1 MPKNFTDGRWLR
13 QLFGRDFL
21 MKALAQNVSMLL
33 PVVVMLIIGTLFLP
47 LPPILITL
55 LVLSNLALSFIVL
68 MKSLSIASPAQLTSY
83 PTLLL
88 VTTIFRLCLSVSVMR
103 SILEKGDA
111 GAFIEVVGKI
121 TAGGNIVIGVVMF
134 IMILVVQFIV
144 VAKGSERVAE
154 VAARFTLDALPG
166 KQMSIDADMRSGLIT
181 QDQARRLRSSLQ
193 RESQLYGAM
202 DGALKF
208 VKGDSIATI
217 ILWFVN
223 IVGGLAV
230 GVIYKG
236 MTFAQSA
243 QKYTI
248 LSIGDGLVTVISS
261 VVVAVSAGFVVT
273 RVVSDDEQSSIAS
286 DISLQLFSDPKPLVV
301 AALFLYAFAAFALV
315 IPRMPYVELL
325 FIGTAIAGYAFLLK
339 RRHAEAAK
347 AQAEQQ
353 AKAGGVAGAEELQPT
368 FAVPLA
374 IVVSKQLTALIDPKT
389 TSGAR
394 FRAELPK
401 LRSAIYY
408 DLGVLLPSVYVS
420 GNAPLKPNQ
429 YFIAIKEVPVVYGTL
444 RPDSLF
450 VNDSAENIKV
460 FGLDGEEVRNPA
472 DLKPGAWIPASQR
485 QLAELA
491 GLKVWEPAEV
501 MTLHLS
507 RVMQRHAHEFVGI
520 QEAQAYLDFAARGVP
535 KLVEEVVPKT
545 IGIQQ
550 FTDVLQRLVQEGISM
565 RDIKTILDALSEW
578 GRIEKDPVMLTEYIR
593 ASMKRYLAFRYTGG
607 KEVLF
612 VYLLDPEIEDV
623 IRGAIRR
630 TSTGSFLSLDPSLAH
645 DILAAFRRELSTLSP
660 TAQKPVAI
668 TDMELRRFVRKM
680 VELEFPQLAVLSY
693 QELTPELNVQPVAR
707 ISMRQP
713 QSQPSLTSGL
723 TELPKPPSAPAL
735 AESY

>member
-1 MPKNFTDGRWLR
+1 MKPKFLAMQWPT
-13 QLFGRDFL
+13 QLIGRDFIAR
-21 MKALAQNVSMLL
+21 ALSQNITILL
-33 PVVVMLIIGTLFLP
+33 PILVMLIIATLFLP
-47 LPPILITL
+47 LPPIIITL
-55 LVLSNLALSFIVL
+55 LVISNLALSFIVL
-68 MKSLSIASPAQLTSY
+68 MKSLSISSPAQLTSY

-88 VTTIFRLCLSVSVMR
+88 VTTIFRLCLSVSIMR

-111 GAFIEVVGKI
+111 GAFIQVVGKI

-181 QDQARRLRSSLQ
+181 QEQARRMRSSLQ

-230 GVIYKG
+230 GVIYKNL
-236 MTFAQSA
+236 TFAQAA

-261 VVVAVSAGFVVT
+261 VVVAISAGFVVT
-273 RVVSDDEQSSIAS
+273 RVATEDDQSNIGS
-286 DISLQLFSDPKPLVV
+286 DIKQQLFSDPKPLFV
-301 AALFLYAFAAFALV
+301 ATAFLYVFSIFALF
-315 IPRMPYVELL
+315 IPNMPYVELL
-325 FIGTAIAGYAFLLK
+325 LIGTGIGAYGFFLHRK
-339 RRHAEAAK
+339 QQAAARAE
-347 AQAEQQ
+347 EELR
-353 AKAGGVAGAEELQPT
+353 AKAGSASSAEDIQPT

-374 IVVSKQLTALIDPKT
+374 IVCSKQLTPLIDPKT
-389 TSGAR
+389 ESGAR

-401 LRSAIYY
+401 LRSAVYY

-420 GNAPLKPNQ
+420 GDAPLKANQ

-444 RPDSLF
+444 KPDCLF

-460 FGLDGEEVRNPA
+460 FGLEGEEVRNPA

-485 QLAELA
+485 QIAELA

-501 MTLHLS
+501 ITLHLS
-507 RVMQRHAHEFVGI
+507 RVMQRHAHEFIGI

-545 IGIQQ
+545 IGIHQ
-550 FTDVLQRLVQEGISM
+550 FTEVLQRLVQEGISM

-593 ASMKRYLAFRYTGG
+593 ASLKRYLAFRYTGG
-607 KEVLF
+607 KDILF
-612 VYLLDPEIEDV
+612 AYLLDPEIEDV

-645 DILAAFRRELSTLSP
+645 DILAAFRQELANLSP
-660 TAQKPVAI
+660 SAQKPVAI

-707 ISMRQP
+707 ISMRP
-713 QSQPSLTSGL
+713 QNAVVPVA
-723 TELPKPPSAPAL
+723 LPENAKVAAAGAL
-735 AESY
+735 AEHY

>member
-1 MPKNFTDGRWLR
+1 MKLGNLNLQRIR
-13 QLFGRDFL
+13 QSLSSDFIER
-21 MKALAQNVSMLL
+21 ALAQNIVMLL
-33 PVVVMLIIGTLFLP
+33 PVVVMLMIGTLFLP
-47 LPPILITL
+47 LPPVLITL
-55 LVLSNLALSFIVL
+55 LVISNLALSFIVL

-166 KQMSIDADMRSGLIT
+166 KQMSIDADMRSGLIS
-181 QDQARRLRSSLQ
+181 QEQARQLRFSLQ
-193 RESQLYGAM
+193 KESQLYGAM

-230 GVIYKG
+230 GVLYKSL
-236 MTFAQSA
+236 TFAQAA

-261 VVVAVSAGFVVT
+261 VIVAISAGFVVT
-273 RVVSDDEQSSIAS
+273 RVAVEDDQSNIAT
-286 DISLQLFSDPKPLVV
+286 DIKQQLFSDPRPLFV
-301 AALFLYAFAAFALV
+301 AAAFLYVFAAFAIV
-315 IPRMPYVELL
+315 IPKMPYIELL
-325 FIGTAIAGYAFLLK
+325 IIGTAIGGYALLLLRK
-339 RRHAEAAK
+339 QAENAKAEA
-347 AQAEQQ
+347 ELR
-353 AKAGGVAGAEELQPT
+353 AKAGSAAGEELQPT

-374 IVVSKQLTALIDPKT
+374 IVVSKQLTHLVDPKT
-389 TSGAR
+389 ESGAR

-401 LRSAIYY
+401 LRSAVYY

-420 GNAPLKPNQ
+420 GDAPLKANQ

-444 RPDSLF
+444 RPDCLF

-460 FGLDGEEVRNPA
+460 FGLQGEEVRNPA

-485 QLAELA
+485 HVAELA

-501 MTLHLS
+501 ITLHLS
-507 RVMQRHAHEFVGI
+507 RVMHRHAHEFIGI

-545 IGIQQ
+545 ISIHQ

-607 KEVLF
+607 KDVLF
-612 VYLLDPEIEDV
+612 AYLLDAEIEDV

-630 TSTGSFLSLDPSLAH
+630 TSTGSFLSLDPALAH
-645 DILAAFRRELSTLSP
+645 DILAAFRQELANLAPS
-660 TAQKPVAI
+660 AQKPVAI

-693 QELTPELNVQPVAR
+693 QELTPELNVLPVSR
-707 ISMRQP
+707 ISMRQA
-713 QSQPSLTSGL
+713 QPAV
-723 TELPKPPSAPAL
+723 APTLAEVAGSNVAAL
-735 AESY
+735 AENYR

>member
-1 MPKNFTDGRWLR
+1 
-13 QLFGRDFL
+13 
-21 MKALAQNVSMLL
+21 
-33 PVVVMLIIGTLFLP
+33 VVMLMIGTLFLP
-47 LPPILITL
+47 LPPVLITL
-55 LVLSNLALSFIVL
+55 LVISNLALSFIVL
-68 MKSLSIASPAQLTSY
+68 MKSLSIATPAQLTSY

-103 SILEKGDA
+103 SILERGDA

-181 QDQARRLRSSLQ
+181 QEQARQLRYSLQ

-223 IVGGLAV
+223 IVGGLAI
-230 GVIYKG
+230 GVIYKNL
-236 MTFAQSA
+236 TFAQSA

-261 VVVAVSAGFVVT
+261 VVVAISAGFVVT
-273 RVVSDDEQSSIAS
+273 RVASEDDASNIAT
-286 DISLQLFSDPKPLVV
+286 DIRLQLFSDPKPLFV
-301 AALFLYAFAAFALV
+301 AMGFLYVFAAFGLV
-315 IPRMPYVELL
+315 IPKMPYIELL
-325 FIGTAIAGYAFLLK
+325 IIGTAIGGYGFLLLRK
-339 RRHAEAAK
+339 QSEELKAEA
-347 AQAEQQ
+347 ELR
-353 AKAGGVAGAEELQPT
+353 AKAGSASGEELQPT

-374 IVVSKQLTALIDPKT
+374 VVVSKQLTHLVDPKT
-389 TSGAR
+389 ESGAR

-401 LRSAIYY
+401 LRSAVYY

-420 GNAPLKPNQ
+420 GDAPLKANQ

-444 RPDSLF
+444 KPDCLF

-485 QLAELA
+485 HVAELA

-501 MTLHLS
+501 ITLHLS
-507 RVMQRHAHEFVGI
+507 RVMHRHAHEFIGI

-545 IGIQQ
+545 IGIHQ

-607 KEVLF
+607 KDVLF
-612 VYLLDPEIEDV
+612 AYLLDPEIEDV

-645 DILAAFRRELSTLSP
+645 DILAAFRQELANLSP
-660 TAQKPVAI
+660 SAQKPVAI

-693 QELTPELNVQPVAR
+693 QELTPELNVQPVSR

-713 QSQPSLTSGL
+713 QVSAAAPSLPEVTARPNVG
-723 TELPKPPSAPAL
+723 AL
-735 AESY
+735 AENY

>member
-1 MPKNFTDGRWLR
+1 
-13 QLFGRDFL
+13 
-21 MKALAQNVSMLL
+21 
-33 PVVVMLIIGTLFLP
+33 
-47 LPPILITL
+47 L
-55 LVLSNLALSFIVL
+55 LVISNLALSFIVL
-68 MKSLSIASPAQLTSY
+68 MKSLSIATPAQLTSY

-103 SILEKGDA
+103 SILERGDA

-181 QDQARRLRSSLQ
+181 QEQARQLRSSLQ

-223 IVGGLAV
+223 IVGGLAI

-236 MTFAQSA
+236 LTFAQSA

-261 VVVAVSAGFVVT
+261 VVVAISAGFVVT
-273 RVVSDDEQSSIAS
+273 RVATEDETSNIAT
-286 DISLQLFSDPKPLVV
+286 DIRLQLFSDPKPLFV
-301 AALFLYAFAAFALV
+301 AAGLLFLFAAFGVV
-315 IPRMPYVELL
+315 IPKMPYVELL
-325 FIGTAIAGYAFLLK
+325 LIGSAIGGYAFMLSRK
-339 RRHAEAAK
+339 
-347 AQAEQQ
+347 QSEQQ
-353 AKAGGVAGAEELQPT
+353 KAAAEERAKAGSASGEEVQPT

-374 IVVSKQLTALIDPKT
+374 IVVSKQLTHLIDPKT
-389 TSGAR
+389 ESGAR

-401 LRSAIYY
+401 LRSAVYY

-420 GNAPLKPNQ
+420 GDAPLKANQ

-444 RPDSLF
+444 RPDCLF

-460 FGLDGEEVRNPA
+460 FGLEGEEVRNPA
-472 DLKPGAWIPASQR
+472 DLKPGAWIPSSQR
-485 QLAELA
+485 HIAELA

-501 MTLHLS
+501 ITLHLS
-507 RVMQRHAHEFVGI
+507 RVMHRHAHEFIGI

-545 IGIQQ
+545 IGLPQ

-565 RDIKTILDALSEW
+565 RDIKSILDALSEW

-607 KEVLF
+607 KDTLF
-612 VYLLDPEIEDV
+612 AYLLDPEIEDV

-645 DILAAFRRELSTLSP
+645 DILAAFRQELANLSP
-660 TAQKPVAI
+660 SAQKPVAI

-693 QELTPELNVQPVAR
+693 QELTPELNVQPVSR

-713 QSQPSLTSGL
+713 QVSVAPSLP
-723 TELPKPPSAPAL
+723 EVPAAPNVGAL
-735 AESY
+735 AENY

>member
-1 MPKNFTDGRWLR
+1 MQKNVLDARGLH
-13 QLFGRDFL
+13 QLVGRDFL
-21 MKALAQNVSMLL
+21 VRALAENVSMLL
-33 PVVVMLIIGTLFLP
+33 PVVVMCIIGTLFLP
-47 LPPILITL
+47 LPPLMITL
-55 LVLSNLALSFIVL
+55 LVISNLALSFIVL
-68 MKSLSIASPAQLTSY
+68 MKSLSISSPAQLTSY

-230 GVIYKG
+230 GVIYKNL
-236 MTFAQSA
+236 TFAQAA

-261 VVVAVSAGFVVT
+261 VVVAISAGFVVT
-273 RVVSDDEQSSIAS
+273 RVATDDEQSNIAT
-286 DISLQLFSDPKPLVV
+286 DISLQLFSDPKPLFV
-301 AALFLYAFAAFALV
+301 AASFLFLFAAFAFV
-315 IPRMPYVELL
+315 IPHMPYVELSL
-325 FIGTAIAGYAFLLK
+325 IGAGIGGYGLLLQ
-339 RRHAEAAK
+339 RRQAAAARAEA
-347 AQAEQQ
+347 ELQ
-353 AKAGGVAGAEELQPT
+353 AKAGSSGGDELQPT

-374 IVVSKQLTALIDPKT
+374 VVVSKELSALIDPKT
-389 TSGAR
+389 VSGAR
-394 FRAELPK
+394 FRDELPK
-401 LRSAIYY
+401 LRSAVYY

-420 GNAPLKPNQ
+420 GDAPLKANQ
-429 YFIAIKEVPVVYGTL
+429 YFIAIKEVPVVYGML
-444 RPDSLF
+444 KPNSLF

-472 DLKPGAWIPASQR
+472 DLKPGSWIPAAQR
-485 QLAELA
+485 HIAELA

-501 MTLHLS
+501 ITLHLS
-507 RVMQRHAHEFVGI
+507 RVMHRHAHEFIGI

-545 IGIQQ
+545 IGLHQ

-612 VYLLDPEIEDV
+612 AYLLDPEIEDV

-645 DILAAFRRELSTLSP
+645 DILAAFRQELSSLSP
-660 TAQKPVAI
+660 RAQKPVAI

-707 ISMRQP
+707 ITMRQP
-713 QSQPSLTSGL
+713 QTLIAPTV
-723 TELPKPPSAPAL
+723 EVPKAKAASATAL
-735 AESY
+735 AEHY

>member
-1 MPKNFTDGRWLR
+1 MDRKFFSIQWPR
-13 QLFGRDFL
+13 QLIGGDFIV
-21 MKALAQNVSMLL
+21 KALSQNITILL
-33 PVVVMLIIGTLFLP
+33 PIVVMLIIATLFLP

-55 LVLSNLALSFIVL
+55 LVISNLALSFIVL
-68 MKSLSIASPAQLTSY
+68 MKSLSISSPAQLTSY

-88 VTTIFRLCLSVSVMR
+88 VTTIFRLCLSVSIMR

-111 GAFIEVVGKI
+111 GDFIQVVGKI

-181 QDQARRLRSSLQ
+181 QEQARRLRSSLQ
-193 RESQLYGAM
+193 KESQLYGAM

-230 GVIYKG
+230 GVIYKNL
-236 MTFAQSA
+236 TFAQAA

-261 VVVAVSAGFVVT
+261 VVVAISAGFVVT
-273 RVVSDDEQSSIAS
+273 RVATEDDQSNIAT
-286 DISLQLFSDPKPLVV
+286 DISQQLFSDPKPLFV
-301 AALFLYAFAAFALV
+301 AMSFLYVFAAFAIV
-315 IPRMPYVELL
+315 IPNMPYVELL
-325 FIGTAIAGYAFLLK
+325 LIGTAIGGYGFLLH
-339 RRHAEAAK
+339 RRQSEAAR
-347 AQAEQQ
+347 ADEELR
-353 AKAGGVAGAEELQPT
+353 AKAGSASGGEDVQPT

-374 IVVSKQLTALIDPKT
+374 IVVSKQLTHLIDPKT
-389 TSGAR
+389 ETGAR

-401 LRSAIYY
+401 LRSAVYY

-420 GNAPLKPNQ
+420 GDAPLKANQ

-444 RPDSLF
+444 RPDCLF

-472 DLKPGAWIPASQR
+472 DLKPGAWIPATQR
-485 QLAELA
+485 AIAELA

-501 MTLHLS
+501 ITLHLS
-507 RVMQRHAHEFVGI
+507 RVMQRHAHEFIGI

-545 IGIQQ
+545 IGIHQ
-550 FTDVLQRLVQEGISM
+550 FTEVLQRLVQEGISM

-593 ASMKRYLAFRYTGG
+593 ASLKRYLAFRYTGG
-607 KEVLF
+607 KDVLF
-612 VYLLDPEIEDV
+612 AYLLDAEIEDV

-645 DILAAFRRELSTLSP
+645 DILSAFRQELANLSP
-660 TAQKPVAI
+660 SAQKPVAI

-707 ISMRQP
+707 ITMRQP
-713 QSQPSLTSGL
+713 NAVVAPGL
-723 TELPKPPSAPAL
+723 TEVAKSASAGQL
-735 AESY
+735 AENY